1 MTPPTATSLT
11 FLVLAAVTMAAA
23 AADGPP
29 ATYLFFVDPT
39 PPGVTCM
46 QYHLGILTAALGS
59 EEKAKA
65 AIIYNYKNVVSGFS
79 ARVTPSELEAV
90 KKQPHVNRALPS
102 ATLQLMSSNF
112 DGVS

>member
-1 MTPPTATSLT
+1 MTPPTGTSLIL
-11 FLVLAAVTMAAA
+11 LVLAAVTMAA

-79 ARVTPSELEAV
+79 ARVTPAELEAI